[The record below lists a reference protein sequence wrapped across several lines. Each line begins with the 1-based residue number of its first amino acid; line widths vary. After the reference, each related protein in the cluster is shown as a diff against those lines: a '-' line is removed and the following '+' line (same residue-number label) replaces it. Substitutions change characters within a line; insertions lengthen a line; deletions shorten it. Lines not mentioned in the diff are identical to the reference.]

1 MRLRETMPRSRRDTS
16 SGAAAGRWW
25 LFVTG
30 ILGLSLSVATAAAQ
44 SPPPP
49 AAPPGAPTGTQAPTG
64 AQAPTGTQAP
74 GVAPSPTGT
83 QAPPNAAQADALFTE
98 GYALL
103 EAKSYALACAK
114 FEESQRLDPA
124 PGTAFNL
131 GTCENGQGH
140 FAAAVRWWREAIA
153 RFPENDSRRAD
164 AQKKAEEAEGKALRL
179 LLRPAPNAPKG
190 TVVSLDARV
199 LDAKELGAAVVVDA
213 GTHRL
218 VVTAP
223 GYQSRDFTVT
233 GAAGDTKE
241 VALTPGPAIA
251 APIVTP
257 PNVTPPPAGSTS
269 RTAGDFLG
277 QHKASFA
284 TLGVGV
290 GLGIASMAVGL
301 DIVNGTYSRFVAKC
315 QTDGGCLPADQ
326 AAMKGQEIAVN
337 VLAGAAGVAGA
348 TAVVLFFAAEGGFKP
363 RPKQQVS
370 LAVGPTGVRLT
381 VNR

>member
-1 MRLRETMPRSRRDTS
+1 MKLREKMPRSRRDAS
-16 SGAAAGRWW
+16 SGLAAGRAW
-25 LFVTG
+25 LSVTG
-30 ILGLSLSVATAAAQ
+30 ILGLTLSVATAAAQ

-49 AAPPGAPTGTQAPTG
+49 AAPTGTQAP
-64 AQAPTGTQAP
+64 
-74 GVAPSPTGT
+74 S
-83 QAPPNAAQADALFTE
+83 NAAQADALFTE

-103 EAKSYALACAK
+103 EAKNYALACAK

-164 AQKKAEEAEGKALRL
+164 AQKKAEEAEGKAVRL
-179 LLRPAPNAPKG
+179 LLRPAPNAPKE
-190 TVVSLDARV
+190 TVVSLDSRL
-199 LDAKELGAAVVVDA
+199 LDAKELAAAVIVDP
-213 GTHRL
+213 GTHKL

-223 GYQSRDFTVT
+223 GYQSRDYTVT
-233 GAAGDTKE
+233 GAAGESKE
-241 VALTPGPAIA
+241 VALTPGPAVA
-251 APIVTP
+251 APIETTVKP
-257 PNVTPPPAGSTS
+257 VPPPAPTS
-269 RTAGDFLG
+269 QTAGEFAA
-277 QHKASFA
+277 QHKASLA
-284 TLGVGV
+284 TLGAGA
-290 GLGIASMAVGL
+290 GLGIAAGAVGL
-301 DIVNGTYSRFVAKC
+301 NIINGNYSKFVAKC
-315 QTDGGCLPADQ
+315 QADGGCLPADQ

-337 VLAGAAGVAGA
+337 VLAGAAGVAGV

-370 LAVGPTGVRLT
+370 LAVGPTGVSLT